1 MTTLPRFIASLA
13 SNPGPVLTVYSE
25 ERVEFNGPVLARWCA
40 KIANLLG
47 SELAAD
53 LFGFDDFS
61 GGAAIDEGGAGS
73 SPDGEDGAPTL
84 FLRHGLWQSLV
95 WALPARA
102 MGWRVVSLDG
112 DSSAD
117 PDAPTGAAAAPSGV
131 AAPGDALVVDRVDDL
146 ALDALADGAW
156 VLAQPREYLAFS
168 WRGETLPEGVLD
180 ALAEVMA
187 QSDALEVE
195 IPSAAPSMEALAGLP
210 SPVPSV
216 PSSRVLLRID
226 EGATAVEVMEKC
238 LGHWLAGSSVVL
250 VDGARYSPEDTARI
264 GADEGARRA

>member
-47 SELAAD
+47 SELAAG

-131 AAPGDALVVDRVDDL
+131 AAPAPGDAPELHS
-146 ALDALADGAW
+146 W
-156 VLAQPREYLAFS
+156 V
-168 WRGETLPEGVLD
+168 
-180 ALAEVMA
+180 
-187 QSDALEVE
+187 
-195 IPSAAPSMEALAGLP
+195 
-210 SPVPSV
+210 
-216 PSSRVLLRID
+216 
-226 EGATAVEVMEKC
+226 
-238 LGHWLAGSSVVL
+238 
-250 VDGARYSPEDTARI
+250 
-264 GADEGARRA
+264 